1 MATLAQSKVAQ
12 PKAEFTALEQALIDA
27 FEELLA
33 TLPAEKQ
40 KAIRADL
47 RANAHLKT
55 SAVM

>member
-1 MATLAQSKVAQ
+1 MATLTQSKVAR
-12 PKAEFTALEQALIDA
+12 PEPEFTAAEQALIDA
-27 FEELLA
+27 FDEHLA

-47 RANAHLKT
+47 RANARRMM